1 MDPEDL
7 ILVQWKRDGKENTV
21 AVKDIICPD
30 GPPHPG
36 STIIMEWKTSKKKT
50 EIWEG
55 TVLHVP
61 EEKDEGE
68 EEESMMVDS
77 ESSEEEDDNI
87 PLARFSAQVPSST
100 RNDGNSSESSKE
112 NALQSEAPSST
123 ANDQNSSKP
132 SQEKTLQSRAPSSAA
147 NDQSSSKP
155 SQEKTLQSEASSSTA
170 NDQDSSKPS
179 PEKTLHSEAPAST
192 ENDGNSL
199 DPSQE
204 KTLQSEPIPVCGLS
218 STRVGEDIPRLS
230 ENGKARKKTADPT
243 RWKQHM
249 RKERR
254 SHGLPYKARDGK
266 QHQAR
271 CVGPPCG
278 ASCKVKCSTKISVDV
293 REELFNSYW
302 ECGSYE
308 RQRDFIC
315 QHVKP
320 TNVTGGKIPRNK
332 YFLPT
337 TNGLQK
343 VCQKFFLSTFDI
355 KAKTVYYTL
364 KKKAGLS
371 FSKKDQRGKQSPK
384 NKTPEEALDEIR
396 SHIKSF
402 KVIDSHYCRSSSS
415 RQYLPTELSIS
426 KMYNMYKESSTNPQ
440 SSKIYRKVFNNEFNL
455 GFFVPKKDE
464 CKSCTRYDNATL
476 EEREDLQ
483 EEHQQHLHNKQRA
496 RDEKERDKARA
507 QACQSSA
514 SFTFDLQQVLSCPS
528 ALTSVLYYK
537 RKLSSYNLTFYN
549 QANSDVLCFLWS
561 EVQGNRGSCEV
572 GSCLIHLLQALP
584 DTVTHVTLYSD
595 CCGGQNRNKFVS
607 AALMYVVRTSHIKVI
622 DQKYLESGHTQMEC
636 DSVHSAIERTKRKVA
651 VYHPNQWSTVVTMSR
666 QKKPYEVKQM
676 SHEEFF
682 DLKGLASEI
691 LPNTQ
696 RDVEGN
702 KVQWMKLKHLRYEKA
717 SPLTI
722 KFRYSFDDDFSELK
736 VSASCRRMKV
746 PKLEMLYKDMLKISS
761 AKKSDLINLCDTLV
775 IPRVYHSFYRDL
787 PAHAAGSQVEDNESY
802 VEHAEE

>member
-55 TVLHVP
+55 TVLRVP

-315 QHVKP
+315 QH
-320 TNVTGGKIPRNK
+320 
-332 YFLPT
+332 
-337 TNGLQK
+337 
-343 VCQKFFLSTFDI
+343 
-355 KAKTVYYTL
+355 
-364 KKKAGLS
+364 
-371 FSKKDQRGKQSPK
+371 
-384 NKTPEEALDEIR
+384 
-396 SHIKSF
+396 
-402 KVIDSHYCRSSSS
+402 
-415 RQYLPTELSIS
+415 
-426 KMYNMYKESSTNPQ
+426 
-440 SSKIYRKVFNNEFNL
+440 
-455 GFFVPKKDE
+455 KDE

-507 QACQSSA
+507 
-514 SFTFDLQQVLSCPS
+514 
-528 ALTSVLYYK
+528 
-537 RKLSSYNLTFYN
+537 
-549 QANSDVLCFLWS
+549 
-561 EVQGNRGSCEV
+561 
-572 GSCLIHLLQALP
+572 QALP

-802 VEHAEE
+802 VEHAVE